1 MLNLALVIPT
11 YNERD
16 NIRLIIPEIFNIL
29 KDNVSI
35 YVVDDNSPDHTGQ
48 EVVKMQSQFSN
59 LFLIKRFKKEG
70 LGSAYKDALSQVLD
84 KNIYDAIIMMDADG
98 SHDPKYLDDMRNKLS
113 NFEVVIGSRYTKG
126 GGIERWELWRKA
138 LSYFG
143 NLYARLLIGAPIKD
157 MTAGFIGINTRTLT
171 NINLNQVSASGYAF
185 LMELKFMLS
194 RETKL
199 ISEIPI
205 IFKERREG
213 ESKISSQIISEGIIT
228 PLRLFKK
235 RLWRR

>member
-16 NIRLIIPEIFNIL
+16 NIKLIIPEIFNIL

-48 EVVKMQSQFSN
+48 EVIKMQSQFSN
-59 LFLIKRFKKEG
+59 LFLIKRLKKEG
-70 LGSAYKDALSQVLD
+70 LGSAYKDALSQVLN

-98 SHDPKYLDDMRNKLS
+98 SHDPKYLEDMRNKLS
-113 NFEVVIGSRYTKG
+113 NFDVVIGSRYTKG
-126 GGIERWELWRKA
+126 GGIERWELWRKS

-213 ESKISSQIISEGIIT
+213 ESKISSQIISEGIVT
-228 PLRLFKK
+228 PLRLFQK